1 MENEL
6 ASSPNLSQEISTMS
20 PASEG
25 GNKKFLLIIVI
36 LLVVVIGGVLFFKSR
51 SNQESSST
59 TGTTTPTVSV
69 TETPT
74 LAPTSTVTP
83 TPRSS
88 PTPTL
93 SPKQQIKLQILN
105 GTGNIGDAAFLKSK
119 LTSEGYGTFSLGN
132 SDNASSDAQSQ
143 VTFYSTFPQ
152 NLRIDFVSFL
162 QTLYASVSSSVATGA
177 ANFDAVVVTGKK
189 K

>member
-6 ASSPNLSQEISTMS
+6 ASAPNLSQEISTMS
-20 PASEG
+20 PANEG
-25 GNKKFLLIIVI
+25 GNKKFLLIIII
-36 LLVVVIGGVLFFKSR
+36 LLVVVIVGVLFFKSR
-51 SNQESSST
+51 STQESST
-59 TGTTTPTVSV
+59 TEVTTPTVQL

-93 SPKQQIKLQILN
+93 SPKQKIKLQILN
-105 GTGNIGDAAFLKSK
+105 GTGAAGDAAFLKSK
-119 LTSEGYGTFSLGN
+119 LTNEGYGTFTLGN

-143 VTFYSTFPQ
+143 VTFYSPFPQ
-152 NLRIDFVSFL
+152 NLRIDFVSLL